1 MPRALRGAAAETLE
15 SVLVKLG
22 EAGAQI
28 DAQNG
33 ALRVRMDSRPRAV
46 SLRTAPY
53 PDFPTDMQAQF
64 MALNCVAHGVG
75 AITETIF
82 ENRFM
87 HVSELQRLGA
97 NITID
102 GNTATVR
109 GVDKLAGAP
118 VMATDLRASASLIVA
133 ALAAEGETTV
143 DRIYHLDRGYEG
155 MEHKLAAL
163 GADVVRVK

>member
-1 MPRALRGAAAETLE
+1 
-15 SVLVKLG
+15 
-22 EAGAQI
+22 
-28 DAQNG
+28 
-33 ALRVRMDSRPRAV
+33 
-46 SLRTAPY
+46 
-53 PDFPTDMQAQF
+53 

-143 DRIYHLDRGYEG
+143 DRIYHLDRGYEN

-163 GADVVRVK
+163 GADVVQVK